1 MAGSSTRAICA
12 GKKSLAPLSKKPPLV
27 SVVLPT
33 FNRGWTVKEAV
44 DSVLGQTLDAFELI
58 VVDDGSTD
66 NTAALLA
73 PYGDLVRVI
82 RQENKGVSAAR
93 NRGAAAGR
101 GRYLAFLDSDDLWL
115 PDKLAVQ
122 VKFFRDHPNARICQT
137 GEIWIR
143 KGRRV
148 NPGLRHQKVSGD
160 IFLPSLRLCLV
171 SPSAVMMTRE
181 LFEAHGGFDETFF
194 ACEDY
199 DLWLRIGLANPVYL
213 LKPALVVK
221 RGGHSD
227 QLSANPGLDKYRIR
241 SLVKLL
247 EAGGL
252 TRARRTA
259 VLEVLAEKCEIYAA
273 GCEKRGRRK
282 EAARFRGLLARYA
295 GVADF
300 VKSATKF

>member
-1 MAGSSTRAICA
+1 MGSPPANTPNTHA
-12 GKKSLAPLSKKPPLV
+12 APGPEKPPLV

-33 FNRGWTVKEAV
+33 FNRAWTLKEAM
-44 DSVLGQTLDAFELI
+44 DSVLGQTHGSFELI

-66 NTAALLA
+66 DTAALLESYA
-73 PYGDLVRVI
+73 GRVRII

-93 NRGAAAGR
+93 NRGAAQAG
-101 GRYLAFLDSDDLWL
+101 GRFLAFLDSDDLWL

-122 VKFFRDHPNARICQT
+122 VKFFRDHPQARICQT

-143 KGRRV
+143 NGRRV

-181 LFEAHGGFDETFF
+181 LFHAHGGFDETFF

-199 DLWLRIGLANPVYL
+199 DLWLRIGRTTPVYL
-213 LKPALVVK
+213 LEPSLVVK
-221 RGGHSD
+221 RGGHPD
-227 QLSANPGLDKYRIR
+227 QLSGHPGLDKYRIR

-252 TRARRTA
+252 TRVQRGA
-259 VLEVLAEKCEIYAA
+259 VLEVLAQKCGVYAN
-273 GCEKRGRRK
+273 GCEKRGRIK
-282 EAARFRGLLARYA
+282 EAARFRGLLARY
-295 GVADF
+295 GGP
-300 VKSATKF
+300 TG